1 MPRHARDPRRP
12 VLPAALACALTS
24 LALVGALGAASAHGT
39 WTPEPVALPAVPTV
53 AGAYTALPDAAVG
66 AAEVATSSAA
76 PLSPAPQPAGR
87 APDAS
92 LSIVAAGDVLPH
104 LPVLRSARDG
114 DGYDFGR
121 LLDPLDPW
129 VQGADLALCHLEV
142 PVAPA
147 GSAPS
152 GYPVFGAPAQLAQGL
167 ADQGWDGCS
176 TASNHAVDRGWRGVG
191 ATLDALDAAGLG
203 HVGTARSAAED
214 ARPQLYRVERGG
226 RPVTVVHLAATYGTN
241 GMPVDADKPWS
252 VQLLDA
258 ADVVTRATAARA
270 AGADL
275 VLVSLHWGTEYRTA
289 PTDAQRAV
297 AARLAGSG
305 VVDLV
310 IGHHA
315 HVPQPVEHLPGGP
328 GGDGMWVAYGLGNY
342 LSNQDEACCAAS
354 TSSGLL
360 LTAQVVVPGADPATA
375 TSAGPARVTGV
386 QWTPV
391 TVDRRGGHR
400 VHALTDV
407 AAGTATLDAATV
419 ARRLGAVREA
429 AGPQAPE
436 RLAPA
441 TPTGPGPEVLR
452 RTS

>member
-1 MPRHARDPRRP
+1 MPRHARDPSRP
-12 VLPAALACALTS
+12 VLPVAVACALTS
-24 LALVGALGAASAHGT
+24 LALVGAAGVAAAQGT
-39 WTPEPVALPAVPTV
+39 TELAVPVGVPTV
-53 AGAYTALPDAAVG
+53 AGAYTVLPEPPGTRTAAPAPTPVAQPVPSVTDAA
-66 AAEVATSSAA
+66 
-76 PLSPAPQPAGR
+76 
-87 APDAS
+87 

-152 GYPVFGAPAQLAQGL
+152 GYPVFGAPAPLAQGL

-203 HVGTARSAAED
+203 HAGTARSAAED
-214 ARPQLYRVERGG
+214 AQPQLYRLERGG
-226 RPVTVVHLAATYGTN
+226 RPVTVAHLAATYGTN

-252 VQLLDA
+252 VRLLDA
-258 ADVVTRATAARA
+258 EDVVERATAARD
-270 AGADL
+270 AGADV
-275 VLVSLHWGTEYRTA
+275 VLVSLHWGTEYRTT
-289 PTDAQRAV
+289 PTDAQRVV
-297 AARLAGSG
+297 AARLADSG

-315 HVPQPVEHLPGGP
+315 HVPQPVEQLPGGP
-328 GGDGMWVAYGLGNY
+328 GGTGMWVAYGLGNY
-342 LSNQDEACCAAS
+342 LSNQDEACCSPATAA
-354 TSSGLL
+354 GLL
-360 LTAQVVVPGADPATA
+360 LTAQVTVPGTGPGAGAPT
-375 TSAGPARVTGV
+375 GPARVTGV

-391 TVDRRGGHR
+391 TVDRRAGHR
-400 VHALTDV
+400 VHALAEI
-407 AAGTATLDAATV
+407 AAGTATLDAAVV
-419 ARRLGAVREA
+419 ARRLAAVRDA

-436 RLAPA
+436 RLVPA
-441 TPTGPGPEVLR
+441 GATGPAPQVVR
-452 RTS
+452 RTP